1 MYPIYG
7 QKNNYIRTSFQAGEF
22 IDKGEMCLSKER
34 TTKSPKSAVNRFRDL
49 VMKKVDAEDNPV
61 LMIVK
66 LKD

>member
-22 IDKGEMCLSKER
+22 IDKGEKCLSKKR
-34 TTKSPKSAVNRFRDL
+34 TAKGPKSAVNRFKDL

>member
-1 MYPIYG
+1 
-7 QKNNYIRTSFQAGEF
+7 
-22 IDKGEMCLSKER
+22 
-34 TTKSPKSAVNRFRDL
+34 VNRFKDL